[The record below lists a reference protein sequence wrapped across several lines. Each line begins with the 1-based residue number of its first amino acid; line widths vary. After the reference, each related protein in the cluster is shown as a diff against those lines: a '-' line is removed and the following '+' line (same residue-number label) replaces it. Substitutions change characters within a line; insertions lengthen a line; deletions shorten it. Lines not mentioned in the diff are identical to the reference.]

1 MDYLSTNVI
10 NYITDFLLLAILAF
24 LEQAM
29 LYQSLKILLGDTCS
43 WLGYLQHLPREESSN
58 SGLGIGLP
66 GIIEGAVFIQK
77 PLLSGWPLDF
87 VNTFIVKQLR
97 SAIYTLCMTGSH
109 CFNSGGESF
118 YERSTAHKA

>member
-29 LYQSLKILLGDTCS
+29 LYQSLNILLGDTLYS

-66 GIIEGAVFIQK
+66 GIIEGAVFIQ
-77 PLLSGWPLDF
+77 
-87 VNTFIVKQLR
+87 N
-97 SAIYTLCMTGSH
+97 LCYLAGH
-109 CFNSGGESF
+109 LIL
-118 YERSTAHKA
+118 